1 MMSPNIAEQRKVVTQ
16 SPENSETPLANVHGW
31 VTPTRL
37 FFVRN
42 HFDVPQLDLATWR
55 LSVAGCVA
63 RPLVLT
69 WDELSEMPQRT
80 ILATLE
86 CAGNGRSFLLQKV
99 PGVQWSAGAVAHAEW
114 SGVPLREVL
123 ERAGIADDAVEVVG
137 EGADVGSEADH
148 PEPMHFTRG
157 LPRAKALH
165 RDTLLALRMN
175 GEPLTPSHGFPVRL
189 LVPGWYG
196 VASVKWLTKIDVM
209 RVPFGGYFQTVK
221 YTIKRDGAGGLETTP
236 LGEMA
241 IKSEIVRPFAG
252 EALGLGKQR
261 VFGLAWAGE
270 EPVAK
275 VELSTDGGETW
286 NETELLGPW
295 APYSWMMWEYLWNV
309 REAGSYELLSRAMS
323 VSGQRQP
330 TQYDPLYSGY
340 MIHFSRPIPVRVES
354 RASQDAAAGDA
365 DALQYDMNAFAEANA
380 RRPLDVDLE
389 FSLGAGI

>member
-1 MMSPNIAEQRKVVTQ
+1 MAQERNIVTQ
-16 SPENSETPLANVHGW
+16 SPENSETPLADVHGW

-42 HFDVPQLDLATWR
+42 HFEVPTLDLTNWR
-55 LSVAGCVA
+55 LTVGGCVA

-69 WDELSEMPQRT
+69 WDELNTMPQRT
-80 ILATLE
+80 VMATLE
-86 CAGNGRSFLLQKV
+86 CAGNGRSFLAQKV

-114 SGVPLREVL
+114 SGVPLRDVL
-123 ERAGIADDAVEVVG
+123 EEAGIADDVVEVVG
-137 EGADVGSEADH
+137 EGADVGREADH
-148 PEPMHFTRG
+148 PEPMHFARG

-189 LVPGWYG
+189 VVPGWYG
-196 VASVKWLTKIDVM
+196 VASVKWLTKIDAL

-221 YTIKRDGAGGLETTP
+221 YTVKRDGAGGAQITP
-236 LGEMA
+236 LAEMA

-275 VELSTDGGETW
+275 VELSIDGGKAWHEA
-286 NETELLGPW
+286 ELLGPW
-295 APYSWMMWEYLWNV
+295 VPYSWMMWEYLWNI

-330 TQYDPLYSGY
+330 TQYDPNNCGY

-354 RASQDAAAGDA
+354 RAAKDAAAGDI
-365 DALQYDMNAFAEANA
+365 DALRYDMNAFAEANA

>member
-1 MMSPNIAEQRKVVTQ
+1 MTEQRKVVTQ
-16 SPENSETPLANVHGW
+16 SPENSETPLADVHGW

-42 HFDVPQLDLATWR
+42 HFQMPELDVATWR

-63 RPLVLT
+63 QPLVLT
-69 WDELSEMPQRT
+69 WDELNEMPQRT
-80 ILATLE
+80 VLATLE
-86 CAGNGRSFLLQKV
+86 CAGNGRSFLAQKV

-114 SGVPLREVL
+114 SGVPLCEVL
-123 ERAGIADDAVEVVG
+123 ERAGIADDVVEIVA

-148 PEPMHFTRG
+148 PEPMHFSRG

-196 VASVKWLTKIDVM
+196 VASVKWLTRLEAT
-209 RVPFGGYFQTVK
+209 RVPYPGYFQTVK
-221 YTIKRDGAGGLETTP
+221 YTVKREGNGSQEIVP

-241 IKSEIVRPFAG
+241 VKSEIIRPFAG

-275 VELSTDGGETW
+275 VELSTDGGKTW
-286 NETELLGPW
+286 RETELLGPW
-295 APYSWMMWEYLWNV
+295 APYSWMMWECLWNV
-309 REAGSYELLSRAMS
+309 REAGAYELLSRATT
-323 VSGQRQP
+323 VTGDIQP
-330 TQYDPLYSGY
+330 TEYDSNNCGY
-340 MIHFSRPIPVRVES
+340 MIHFSRAIPVQVES
-354 RASQDAAAGDA
+354 RAGRDAAAGDA
-365 DALQYDMNAFAEANA
+365 DALRYDMNAFAEANA
-380 RRPLDVDLE
+380 RRPLDIDLE